1 MNNDL
6 FWTRLEPLH
15 EKAAAFC
22 RKLAGSHD
30 EGDDLYQE
38 SLLTAL
44 RRFETLR
51 DPAAF
56 RPWLYR
62 IMVNSYKNRLRQPW
76 RRRAPM
82 PENLPEATDNPV
94 ERLTTRR
101 WLERAFKALKPPEK
115 ALVVLF
121 ELEGWSV
128 AELAELYGRPV
139 GTIKAR
145 LSRARRKMLREL
157 TAYLDGDKTE
167 ELVKGSRVCVAAKP
181 ESE

>member
-1 MNNDL
+1 MKNDL

-22 RKLAGSHD
+22 RKLAGGRD

-62 IMVNSYKNRLRQPW
+62 IMVNSYKNRLRRPW

-82 PENLPEATDNPV
+82 PENMPEAAHPV
-94 ERLTTRR
+94 ERLTARR

-128 AELAELYGRPV
+128 AELAELYGRPE

-145 LSRARRKMLREL
+145 LARARKKMLREL
-157 TAYLDGDKTE
+157 KAYLGGEKTE
-167 ELVKGSRVCVAAKP
+167 ELVKGGRVCVAAKP